1 MKSLLPPASTARNLF
16 VVGTTL
22 GPIIDGLHN
31 QSLLRYNVAP
41 IVLDW
46 PIQQLDPAAVAMVAA
61 QPTAAAAV
69 SSSSLYYEPHLFASS
84 WIVLPLLGVAY
95 VVLGGILP
103 RLVQALMNTLT
114 PTTAEPLEPNQ
125 AATTLSSKLPLAL
138 NVTMFL
144 GLKALLAILSTAAI
158 VSLSQE
164 LVLQS
169 TLSTVSTSGSTH
181 VVDWWG
187 INALAFEGSEP
198 AEQHVLLLIT
208 LALAQW
214 TVLDGTGASL
224 LSASLA
230 AMLGPLAELPFIA
243 ANCWTYWPTASDAYY
258 PLRDLVAWSSS
269 LGPSLAQIV
278 SGGTSISGSSIA
290 DYDALMLNSITGPCY
305 FAVTMDAIAI
315 GRWLDALE
323 ATPSPPPPPP
333 VTLSGPT
340 SPMAPPPEDYP

>member
-1 MKSLLPPASTARNLF
+1 MKSLLPPTSTTRNLF
-16 VVGTTL
+16 VVGATL

-46 PIQQLDPAAVAMVAA
+46 PLDPAVTTAMAA
-61 QPTAAAAV
+61 PTTTTAAATAV
-69 SSSSLYYEPHLFASS
+69 SSLYYEPHLFASS
-84 WIVLPLLGVAY
+84 WIVLPLLGIAY

-103 RLVQALMNTLT
+103 RFVQALMNALT
-114 PTTAEPLEPNQ
+114 PSESEPKPA
-125 AATTLSSKLPLAL
+125 AATLSKLPLAM

-144 GLKALLAILSTAAI
+144 GLKAVLAILSTAAI

-164 LVLQS
+164 LVVQS
-169 TLSTVSTSGSTH
+169 TLSVAATSGNH

-187 INALAFEGSEP
+187 INALAFEGAEP

-214 TVLDGTGASL
+214 TILDGTGAAL
-224 LSASLA
+224 WSASLA

-243 ANCWTYWPTASDAYY
+243 AHCWTYWPTASDAYY
-258 PLRDLVAWSSS
+258 PLRDLLAWSSS
-269 LGPSLAQIV
+269 LGPQPLSQIV
-278 SGGTSISGSSIA
+278 SVSGSLA
-290 DYDALMLNSITGPCY
+290 DYDSLMLNSITGPCY

-323 ATPSPPPPPP
+323 AAPSPSPPMS
-333 VTLSGPT
+333 LSGPT
-340 SPMAPPPEDYP
+340 SPMDQVPPPPPED